1 MKKTYTYIIGLFI
14 FIVLFSC
21 SNKEN
26 DTIEFYRKNRSIM
39 YEVWQKEWRD
49 TFKFGTRDYDTGIP
63 FILDNSR
70 NLLFIFDNLSDLYKI
85 NFQSGMLIDSINLLS
100 GYTYTMSPQSNKLL
114 YAYPALF
121 FYHETILHFDIDF
134 NFRAKYID
142 SINQEI
148 INRFPET
155 IPFNLDLDSVHIILP
170 DKLWVRLNDQQGCI
184 EEMIFSVNA
193 KMEAPVIHSTFI
205 VR

>member
-1 MKKTYTYIIGLFI
+1 
-14 FIVLFSC
+14 
-21 SNKEN
+21 
-26 DTIEFYRKNRSIM
+26 M